1 MGYPK
6 ITVHKLMVLSISCY
20 DDPNYIIIYNNNY
33 IIYITI
39 MIYNSDYI
47 IYIIM
52 HNYNDNYQSDIFPL
66 VHGWPPNDL
75 PSLRAT
81 QHCLHPS
88 HPASSDHGA
97 AIGMRQ
103 CYGTILL

>member
-1 MGYPK
+1 
-6 ITVHKLMVLSISCY
+6 
-20 DDPNYIIIYNNNY
+20 
-33 IIYITI
+33 

-52 HNYNDNYQSDIFPL
+52 HNYNDNYQSDIFPM
-66 VHGWPPNDL
+66 VHAWPPNDL

-88 HPASSDHGA
+88 HPASPW
-97 AIGMRQ
+97 
-103 CYGTILL
+103 GTHWDETMLWYHIAVISINGGCSKPK